1 MPCGLRRAR
10 IHGSPPGGNRVVA
23 HVAMLIPSLGGGGAE
38 RTLLRTAGGLL
49 GRGHRVDIVLF
60 DPAVAYP
67 GEVPGKARTIV
78 LCGRGEWR
86 RGKRAGK
93 PDRALW
99 RPERAPASGLAPLV
113 VGLVREFSVAGVD
126 LLRRAALWRA
136 LHLVRYIERERP
148 DVVFANLPQAEYA
161 AFLAA
166 RLLPLPPPIVP
177 VMRNTMEPNARHA
190 RRRRLLLPASARI
203 VAVSRGVAD
212 SVSALAGVG
221 RDRIDVIY
229 NPAVTE
235 GALRCVGAAPD
246 HPWFRDG
253 GPPVVLGV
261 GRLAPQKDF
270 PTLIEAFRRVLA
282 ERPCRLLIL
291 GEGPLRH
298 DLEDRVRS
306 LGLED
311 IVSMPGWVDNPYA
324 FMAHA
329 ALFVLSSRHEGFPG
343 VLVEALAC
351 GCPSVSTDC
360 PAGPSEI
367 LEDADL
373 LAPVGDAEALAAAML
388 RALARPADRAA
399 LRGVAARF
407 SLDRAVEGYDRLIG
421 ELVGGEEER
430 R

>member
-1 MPCGLRRAR
+1 M
-10 IHGSPPGGNRVVA
+10 A
-23 HVAMLIPSLGGGGAE
+23 HIAMLIPSLGGGGAE
-38 RTLLRTAGGLL
+38 RTVLRTAGGLL
-49 GRGHRVDIVLF
+49 GRGHRVDIVAF
-60 DPAVAYP
+60 EPTVAYP
-67 GEVPGKARTIV
+67 GEVPGEARLIV
-78 LCGRGEWR
+78 LCGHGEWR
-86 RGKRAGK
+86 RRRRTGM

-99 RPERAPASGLAPLV
+99 RPERAPIRSLV
-113 VGLVREFSVAGVD
+113 SLVAGLVREFSTAGVD
-126 LLRRAALWRA
+126 LLRRAALSRA
-136 LHLVRYIERERP
+136 LRFVRYLERERP

-161 AFLAA
+161 ALLAA
-166 RLLPLPPPIVP
+166 RLLPRAPPIVP
-177 VMRNTMEPNARHA
+177 VMRNTAEPNGRHA

-229 NPAVTE
+229 NPAVTAK
-235 GALRCVGAAPD
+235 ALRCAGTAPD
-246 HPWFRDG
+246 HPWFRDD

-291 GEGPLRH
+291 GEGPLREE
-298 DLEDRVRS
+298 LENLVSS

-311 IVSMPGWVDNPYA
+311 RVSMPGWADDPYA
-324 FMAHA
+324 FMSRAR
-329 ALFVLSSRHEGFPG
+329 LFVLSSRHEGFPG

-367 LEDADL
+367 LEDAGL
-373 LAPVGDAEALAAAML
+373 LAPVGDPEALAAAML
-388 RALARPADRAA
+388 RALARPADPAAQRAIS
-399 LRGVAARF
+399 GRF
-407 SLDRAVEGYDRLIG
+407 SLERAVEGYDG
-421 ELVGGEEER
+421 LVRGLANGGGEDGQK
-430 R
+430 